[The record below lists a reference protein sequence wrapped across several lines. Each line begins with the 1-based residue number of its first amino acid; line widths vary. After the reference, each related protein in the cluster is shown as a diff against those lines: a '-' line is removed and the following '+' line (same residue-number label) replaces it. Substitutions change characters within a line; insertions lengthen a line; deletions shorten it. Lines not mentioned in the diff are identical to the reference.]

1 MALSDTQLTF
11 FNGKWTEGNT
21 PILGAAD
28 HSMWH
33 GNMVFDGARF
43 FEGVMP
49 DLAHHCER
57 VVASA
62 ETMGMQSPVTA
73 EEIAELVREGVKR
86 LDTEDAYYLRPMMWS
101 ADCLPGIMEA
111 DPESTRFAV
120 CLEKIAMPLVGDMPM
135 TVSPFRRPDPRTALT
150 TAKAACLYPNNA
162 RIITEAKSRG
172 FKNALSL
179 DLDGYVAESATS
191 NVFLVKDGVVRTPSH
206 NGTFL
211 NGVTRR
217 RVIGL
222 LRSNG
227 FQVDEASLTVENFRD
242 ADEMFLTGNA
252 AKVLPVTALDERK
265 LQHGPVTR
273 KVRELYWDFAHTKFE
288 KVAL

>member
-11 FNGKWTEGNT
+11 FNGEWADGNT
-21 PILGAAD
+21 RILGAAD

-57 VVASA
+57 VIASA
-62 ETMGMQSPVTA
+62 ETMGMKSPVTA
-73 EEIAELVREGVKR
+73 EEIEGLVREGIKR
-86 LDTEDAYYLRPMMWS
+86 LDTEDAFYLRPMMWS

-111 DPESTRFAV
+111 DPDTTRFAI
-120 CLEKIAMPLVGDMPM
+120 CLEKIAMPDTGDMPM
-135 TVSPFRRPDPRTALT
+135 TVSPYRRPDPRTALT

-162 RIITEAKSRG
+162 RIITEAKTRG

-179 DLDGYVAESATS
+179 DLEDHVAESATS
-191 NVFLVKDGVVRTPSH
+191 NVFLVKDGVVRTPVH

-217 RVIGL
+217 RVMGL
-222 LRSNG
+222 LRADG
-227 FQVDEASLTVENFRD
+227 FTVDEASLTVDDFRD
-242 ADEMFLTGNA
+242 ADEIFLTGNA
-252 AKVLPVTALDERK
+252 AKILPVTALDDRN
-265 LQHGPVTR
+265 LNYGPMTQR
-273 KVRELYWDFAHTKFE
+273 ARELYWDFAHTKYE
-288 KVAL
+288 RVEL

>member
-11 FNGKWTEGNT
+11 FDGEWAEGNT
-21 PILGAAD
+21 LIVGAAD

-62 ETMGMQSPVTA
+62 KTMGMKSPVTA
-73 EEIAELVREGVKR
+73 EEIEGLVRDGIKR
-86 LDTEDAYYLRPMMWS
+86 LGTEKAFYLRPMMWS
-101 ADCLPGIMEA
+101 VDCLPGIMEA
-111 DPESTRFAV
+111 DPDATRFAI
-120 CLEKIAMPLVGDMPM
+120 CLEKIAMPPTGDMPM
-135 TVSPFRRPDPRTALT
+135 TVSPFLRPDPRTALT

-179 DLDGYVAESATS
+179 DLEGHVAESATS
-191 NVFLVKDGVVRTPSH
+191 NVFLVKDGVVRTPVH

-222 LRSNG
+222 LRADG
-227 FQVDEASLTVENFRD
+227 YQIDEVSLTVEDFRD

-252 AKVLPVTALDERK
+252 AKVLPITALDEQK
-265 LQHGPVTR
+265 LDYGPVTR
-273 KVRELYWDFAHTKFE
+273 KVRELYWDFAHTNFE

>member
-11 FNGKWTEGNT
+11 FDGEWADENT
-21 PILGAAD
+21 RVLGAAD

-57 VVASA
+57 VIASA
-62 ETMGMQSPVTA
+62 ETMGMKSPVTA
-73 EEIAELVREGVKR
+73 EEIEGLVREGIKR
-86 LDTEDAYYLRPMMWS
+86 LDTEDAFYLRPMMWS

-111 DPESTRFAV
+111 DPEATRFAI
-120 CLEKIAMPLVGDMPM
+120 CLEKIAMPPTGDMPM

-162 RIITEAKSRG
+162 RIITEAKTRG

-179 DLDGYVAESATS
+179 DLEDHVAESATS
-191 NVFLVKDGVVRTPSH
+191 NVFMVKDGVVRTPVH

-217 RVIGL
+217 RVTGL
-222 LRSNG
+222 LRADG
-227 FQVDEASLTVENFRD
+227 YTVDEASLTVDDFRD
-242 ADEMFLTGNA
+242 ADEIFLTGNA
-252 AKVLPVTALDERK
+252 AKVLPVTALDDRNLNYGAMTK
-265 LQHGPVTR
+265 R
-273 KVRELYWDFAHTKFE
+273 VRELYWDFAHTKYE

>member
-11 FNGKWTEGNT
+11 FEGEWADGNT
-21 PILGAAD
+21 RILGAAD

-57 VVASA
+57 VIASA
-62 ETMGMQSPVTA
+62 QTMGMKSPVTA
-73 EEIAELVREGVKR
+73 EEIEELVRDGVKR
-86 LDTEDAYYLRPMMWS
+86 LGSEEAFYLRPMMWS
-101 ADCLPGIMEA
+101 ANCLPGIMEA
-111 DPESTRFAV
+111 DPDATRYAIR
-120 CLEKIAMPLVGDMPM
+120 LEKLPMPLTGNMPM
-135 TVSPFRRPDPRTALT
+135 TVSPYLRPDTRTALT

-162 RIITEAKSRG
+162 RIITEAKMRG

-179 DLDGYVAESATS
+179 DLEGHVAESATS
-191 NVFLVKDGVVRTPSH
+191 NVFLVKGGVVRTPVH

-222 LRSNG
+222 LRADG
-227 FQVDEASLTVENFRD
+227 YTVEEASLTVEEFRD
-242 ADEMFLTGNA
+242 ADEIFLTGNA
-252 AKVLPVTALDERK
+252 AKVLPVTALDERS
-265 LQHGPVTR
+265 LNYGPMTKR
-273 KVRELYWDFAHTKFE
+273 ARELYWDFAHTKYE
-288 KVAL
+288 RVAL

>member
-1 MALSDTQLTF
+1 MALSDTQLTY
-11 FNGKWTEGNT
+11 FNGEWADGNT

-57 VVASA
+57 VIASA
-62 ETMGMQSPVTA
+62 ETMGMKSPVTA
-73 EEIAELVREGVKR
+73 EEIEGLVREGIKR
-86 LDTEDAYYLRPMMWS
+86 LDTEDAFYLRPMMWS

-111 DPESTRFAV
+111 DPDSTRYAI
-120 CLEKIAMPLVGDMPM
+120 CLEKIPMPPTGDMPM
-135 TVSPFRRPDPRTALT
+135 TVSPYRRPDPRTALT

-162 RIITEAKSRG
+162 RIITEAKTRG

-179 DLDGYVAESATS
+179 DLEDHVAESATS
-191 NVFLVKDGVVRTPSH
+191 NVFLVKDGVVRTPVH

-217 RVIGL
+217 RVMGL
-222 LRSNG
+222 LRADG
-227 FQVDEASLTVENFRD
+227 YTVDEASLTVDEFRD
-242 ADEMFLTGNA
+242 ADEIFLTGNA
-252 AKVLPVTALDERK
+252 AKVLPVTALDDRN
-265 LQHGPVTR
+265 LNYGPMTQR
-273 KVRELYWDFAHTKFE
+273 ARELYWDFAHTKYE
-288 KVAL
+288 RIEL

>member
-11 FNGKWTEGNT
+11 FNGEWTEGNT
-21 PILGAAD
+21 AILGAAD

-62 ETMGMQSPVTA
+62 QTMGMKAPVPA
-73 EEIAELVREGVKR
+73 EEIEALVREGVKR
-86 LDTEDAYYLRPMMWS
+86 LRSEEAFYLRPMMWS
-101 ADCLPGIMEA
+101 TDCLPGIMEA
-111 DPESTRFAV
+111 DPDSTKFAI
-120 CLEKIAMPLVGDMPM
+120 CLEKIAMPDTGDMPI

-150 TAKAACLYPNNA
+150 SAKAACLYPNNA
-162 RIITEAKSRG
+162 RIMTEAKSRG

-179 DLDGYVAESATS
+179 DLEDHVAESASS
-191 NVFLVKDGVVRTPSH
+191 NVFLVKDGVVRTPVH

-217 RVIGL
+217 RVVGL
-222 LRSNG
+222 LRADG
-227 FQVDEASLTVENFRD
+227 YTVDEVSLTVDDFRN
-242 ADEMFLTGNA
+242 ADEIFFTGNA
-252 AKVLPVTALDERK
+252 AKVLPVTALDERN
-265 LQHGPVTR
+265 LNYGPMTR
-273 KVRELYWDFAHTKFE
+273 RVRELYWDFAHTKYE
-288 KVAL
+288 RIEL

>member
-11 FNGKWTEGNT
+11 FDGEWADENT
-21 PILGAAD
+21 RVLGAAD

-57 VVASA
+57 VIASA
-62 ETMGMQSPVTA
+62 ETMGMKSPVTA
-73 EEIAELVREGVKR
+73 EEIEGLVREGIKR
-86 LDTEDAYYLRPMMWS
+86 LDTEDAFYLRPMMWS

-111 DPESTRFAV
+111 DPEATRFAI
-120 CLEKIAMPLVGDMPM
+120 CLEKIAMPPTGDMPM

-162 RIITEAKSRG
+162 RIITEAKTRG

-179 DLDGYVAESATS
+179 DLEDHVAESATS
-191 NVFLVKDGVVRTPSH
+191 NVFMVKDGVVRTPVH
-206 NGTFL
+206 NSTFL

-217 RVIGL
+217 RVMGL
-222 LRSNG
+222 LRADG
-227 FQVDEASLTVENFRD
+227 YTVDEASLTVDDFRD
-242 ADEMFLTGNA
+242 ADEIFLTGNA
-252 AKVLPVTALDERK
+252 AKVLPVTALDDRNLNYGAMTK
-265 LQHGPVTR
+265 R
-273 KVRELYWDFAHTKFE
+273 VRELYWDFAHTKYE